1 MQSDRTTKLLLNQ
14 ANVNRGF
21 QYQKISESKVLVGKV
36 IVRKC
41 VAIVNNTKM
50 FVKMFDSTVNV
61 FKLELIVTT
70 EKSSIF

>member
-1 MQSDRTTKLLLNQ
+1 VQSNRSNVLQLSTTQ
-14 ANVNRGF
+14 
-21 QYQKISESKVLVGKV
+21 
-36 IVRKC
+36 
-41 VAIVNNTKM
+41 KM